1 MMSLMQGVSG
11 RYRAC
16 HVINLR
22 SDLIGMYIPEAI
34 EGIEVVM

>member
-1 MMSLMQGVSG
+1 MMSLMQGVGG

-22 SDLIGMYIPEAI
+22 SDLIGMYAPGESK
-34 EGIEVVM
+34 VWRC